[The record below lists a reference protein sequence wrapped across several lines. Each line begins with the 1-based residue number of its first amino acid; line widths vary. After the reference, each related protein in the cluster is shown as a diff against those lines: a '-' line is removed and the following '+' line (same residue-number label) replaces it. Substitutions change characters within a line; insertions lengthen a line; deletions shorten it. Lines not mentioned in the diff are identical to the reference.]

1 MVGTLSQWM
10 NALINQAA
18 KQTSPLLI
26 PMSSLVP
33 LFGQFE
39 LFGLEILDDR
49 SSLISLMHGFP
60 FISAI
65 GS

>member
-1 MVGTLSQWM
+1 MVGTLSQRM

-18 KQTSPLLI
+18 KQTPLI

-49 SSLISLMHGFP
+49 SLFSYFP
-60 FISAI
+60 YARFSFTSAI
-65 GS
+65 GT